1 MSSAAESILSDLV
14 EVEQERTRRRTDPS
28 FGGRV
33 CAIKSFQ
40 QMRFR
45 QTYADW
51 LNSARYRRAAVFFL
65 EELYGPMDFSQ
76 RDAQFARIVPSLVR
90 LFPADVVEV
99 VRTLARLHAL
109 SESLD
114 SAMAA
119 HLDDAGT
126 LDAQSYV
133 RAWVATG
140 RASERSA
147 QVELTVSTAR
157 TLDVLT
163 GKALVRNSLRLMRT
177 PARAAGLGQ
186 LQQFLES
193 GFEAFKEM
201 KGASEFIAT
210 LESRESALARELFAG
225 NPSRLEAY
233 AFTHNAVQGESK
245 T

>member
-147 QVELTVSTAR
+147 QVELTVSESAE
-157 TLDVLT
+157 
-163 GKALVRNSLRLMRT
+163 GVRGDSANNV
-177 PARAAGLGQ
+177 
-186 LQQFLES
+186 
-193 GFEAFKEM
+193 M
-201 KGASEFIAT
+201 KPAT
-210 LESRESALARELFAG
+210 LETGKVVHVPLFIK
-225 NPSRLEAY
+225 E
-233 AFTHNAVQGESK
+233 GEKVRIS
-245 T
+245 TSTGEYLGRA